1 MDGWVVWLG
10 LAIILLTV
18 GLLKP
23 WGLIGRIIYLVMLGV
38 LLIGIVNLV
47 SPYLGIRLPLNVLTV
62 VVAGLLGIPGLAS
75 LILLQLLG

>member
-62 VVAGLLGIPGLAS
+62 VVAGFLGIPGLAS